1 MLTHH
6 DSHWNNVSL
15 VLLEALRFICH
26 LDLANPLENKKK
38 KKAFQF
44 LRTTTQVP
52 VHLSSDLNQHVLYIK
67 HMTKKDCLLNQ
78 ALDFVISVLLLTRY
92 FYVHL
97 IFCSKCREFSF
108 PLPAT
113 AQQHSRCQ
121 IWFISGSDYLLPKQ
135 CFLVTT
141 TQHRKY

>member
-15 VLLEALRFICH
+15 VLLGALRFICH
-26 LDLANPLENKKK
+26 LDLANPLEKLKK

-44 LRTTTQVP
+44 LRTATQVP
-52 VHLSSDLNQHVLYIK
+52 VHLGSDLNQHVLYIK

-78 ALDFVISVLLLTRY
+78 ALDFVINVLLHTRY

-108 PLPAT
+108 PPPAT

-135 CFLVTT
+135 CFSVTT